1 MAEPETQTGAA
12 ASAAPTHQLL
22 ELGAHFGLAE
32 RAARI
37 GYWRYQLSEKHPH
50 WSPGFYAMLGFDP
63 KLVAPRSEY
72 LMERIHPEDRAKVA
86 AAVQEATRN
95 GTPFTYRTRSWD
107 GNPERV
113 FDTHGDVER
122 DASGKITAILG
133 VVREVT
139 AEVVAEKKLKDSEA
153 AFRFMAEE
161 ATDAITH
168 YGAGGV
174 PVFVSPAMKQM
185 LGFAPEELLGRD
197 PMVLCHP
204 DDLASVKASLY
215 RARTTSN
222 TETYTHRALHKDGR
236 IVWLE
241 TSIRFVRDPLTGAP
255 SNAITVTRDVT
266 QRKLVEEE
274 LCAARERAEL
284 ASHTKSRFLANMS
297 HELRTPLNAIIGFSD
312 ILSREMFGPIGNER
326 YGEYAKLINESG
338 GMLLD
343 LINDLLDMS
352 KIEAGKFEL
361 HHEEFLAAEVINA
374 TLRLVSGRAQEK
386 RVGLVVR
393 AAPEQMLRADLRAFK
408 QILLNLMSNAVK
420 FTDAGGKIYVDAAM
434 AGPAFQLTVRDTG
447 VGIPAHILPRLARPF
462 EQASNDPARTH
473 GGSGLGLAL
482 VKSLTQLHGGEF
494 TIESQEGKGTTV
506 TVTLPPIPA
515 DAERAA

>member
-1 MAEPETQTGAA
+1 MAGLETQPGAVT
-12 ASAAPTHQLL
+12 SVAPTNQLL

-63 KLVAPRSEY
+63 AQVRPRSDY
-72 LMERIHPEDRAKVA
+72 LMDRIHPEDRAKVS
-86 AAVQEATRN
+86 AAVQDAMQN

-122 DASGKITAILG
+122 DAGGTIVAVLG

-168 YGAGGV
+168 YGSNGA
-174 PVFVSPAMKQM
+174 PIFVSPAMTHI
-185 LGFAPEELLGRD
+185 LGYPPEELIGRD

-204 DDLASVKASLY
+204 EDLASVKASLH
-215 RARTTSN
+215 RARTTFN
-222 TETYTHRALHKDGR
+222 TETYTHRAWHKDGH

-241 TSIRFVRDPLTGAP
+241 TSLRVVKDPVTGAA

-274 LCAARERAEL
+274 LRAARERAEH

-312 ILSREMFGPIGNER
+312 ILQREMFGPIGSAQ
-326 YGEYAKLINESG
+326 YLDYAKLINESG
-338 GMLLD
+338 GLLLD

-361 HHEEFLAAEVINA
+361 HHEDFMVSEAIAAAV
-374 TLRLVSGRAQEK
+374 RLVSCKADAK
-386 RVGLVVR
+386 RVKLISRIEPPSTQMPCWR
-393 AAPEQMLRADLRAFK
+393 ASGTCGRLR
-408 QILLNLMSNAVK
+408 
-420 FTDAGGKIYVDAAM
+420 
-434 AGPAFQLTVRDTG
+434 
-447 VGIPAHILPRLARPF
+447 HIRFHWRSQARSC
-462 EQASNDPARTH
+462 AC
-473 GGSGLGLAL
+473 GS
-482 VKSLTQLHGGEF
+482 
-494 TIESQEGKGTTV
+494 TTSK
-506 TVTLPPIPA
+506 T
-515 DAERAA
+515 